1 MRPISEEK
9 YDKLVHFLQENQID
23 ILMILDYEEGPNV
36 NLHYISG
43 HPSDAYLLI
52 NSSGESVLAPW
63 DINIA
68 EKHSEVDEILDL
80 SNFKYN
86 WVLAIKDLIEN
97 KWNKKGATIGVE
109 TFFPYGQ
116 IIKINSLVA
125 GVKFFKEPLKITSFL
140 TRLRATKSDFE
151 IKQLKKAADIGNKTI
166 NDIVKFCN
174 NASDKSEK
182 ELSFLVRKKVEEYG
196 GDDIAF
202 ETLVA
207 NSNRAHEIHQYP
219 YASTQKFAIPG
230 LALIDFGAKYN
241 GYHSDITVPI
251 SFGKLSEE
259 QIKMRDLTVKIYETV
274 IEMIEIGIPTW
285 KLHDT
290 AEQMIKD
297 GGFSMPYSLGH
308 GLGLSVHDSPIITR
322 KPTDEYSLKYW
333 KEETI
338 RDGMVF
344 TIEPGI
350 VKKGVGG
357 TRIENDVLVHNGK
370 VEVLTKSE
378 PISVPL

>member
-9 YDKLVHFLQENQID
+9 YETLIHFLQETQLD
-23 ILMILDYEEGPNV
+23 VLMILDYEEGRNV
-36 NLHYISG
+36 NLHYLTG
-43 HPSDAYLLI
+43 HPSDAFLLI
-52 NSSGESVLAPW
+52 SSSGESVLAPW

-68 EKHSEVDEILDL
+68 EKHSEVDEFVDL

-86 WVLAIKDLIEN
+86 WNLAIKDLIEN
-97 KWNKKGATIGVE
+97 KWNKKGATVGVE

-116 IIKINSLVA
+116 IIKMEALIH
-125 GVKFFKEPLKITSFL
+125 GIKFFKEPLKLTNFL
-140 TRLRATKSDFE
+140 TKLRATKSDFE
-151 IKQLKKAADIGNKTI
+151 IQQLKKAAEIGNKTI
-166 NDIVKFCN
+166 NDIVKFSN
-174 NASDKSEK
+174 NASDKTEK

-196 GDDIAF
+196 ADDIAF

-207 NSNRAHEIHQYP
+207 NSNRSHEIHQYP
-219 YASTQKFAIPG
+219 SASTQKFAMPG
-230 LALIDFGAKYN
+230 LALVDFGAKYQ

-251 SFGKLSEE
+251 SFGALSEE
-259 QIKMRDLTVKIYETV
+259 QTKMRDITVKIYETV

-322 KPTDEYSLKYW
+322 KPTDDFSLKYW

-350 VKKGVGG
+350 IKKGIGG
-357 TRIENDVLVHNGK
+357 TRIENDVVVHNGK
-370 VEVLTKSE
+370 VEVITNSR
-378 PISVPL
+378 PISIM

>member
-9 YDKLVHFLQENQID
+9 YEELVYFLQENQLD
-23 ILMILDYEEGPNV
+23 VLLILDYEEGPNV
-36 NLHYISG
+36 NLQYLSG
-43 HPSDAYLLI
+43 HPSDAFLLI
-52 NSSGESVLAPW
+52 NSSGESILAPW

-68 EKHSEVDEILDL
+68 EKHSEVDEIVDL
-80 SNFKYN
+80 SNFKFN
-86 WVLAIKDLIEN
+86 WTLAIKDLIEN
-97 KWNKKGATIGVE
+97 KWKKKGAMIGVE

-116 IIKINSLVA
+116 IIKMESLIS
-125 GVKFFKEPLKITSFL
+125 GIKFFKEPLKLTNFL
-140 TRLRATKSDFE
+140 TKLRATKSDFE
-151 IKQLKKAADIGNKTI
+151 IQQLKKAAEIGNKTI
-166 NDIVKFCN
+166 NDITNFCK
-174 NASDKSEK
+174 NATDKTEK
-182 ELSFLVRKKVEEYG
+182 DLSFLVRKKVEEYG
-196 GDDIAF
+196 ADDIAF

-219 YASTQKFAIPG
+219 SASTQRFALQG
-230 LALIDFGAKYN
+230 LALIDFGAKYQ

-251 SFGKLSEE
+251 YFGDLTEE
-259 QIKMRDLTVKIYETV
+259 QVKMRDLTMNVYETV
-274 IEMIEIGIPTW
+274 IDMIEIGIPTW

-322 KPTDEYSLKYW
+322 KPTDDYSLKYW

-350 VKKGVGG
+350 VKKGIGG
-357 TRIENDVLVHNGK
+357 TRIENDVAVHNGK
-370 VEVLTKSE
+370 VEVITKSE
-378 PISVPL
+378 PIFIPF

>member
-9 YDKLVHFLQENQID
+9 YEKLVRFLQENQLD
-23 ILMILDYEEGPNV
+23 VLMILDYEEGPNV
-36 NLHYISG
+36 NLQYLSG

-86 WVLAIKDLIEN
+86 WVLAIKDLIE
-97 KWNKKGATIGVE
+97 KRWNKKGAMIGVE

-116 IIKINSLVA
+116 IIKMKSLIPEI
-125 GVKFFKEPLKITSFL
+125 KFFKEPIKLTKFL
-140 TRLRATKSDFE
+140 SKLRATKSDFE
-151 IKQLKKAADIGNKTI
+151 IQQLKKAAKIGNNTI
-166 NDIVKFCN
+166 VDIENFCK
-174 NASDKSEK
+174 NASDETEK
-182 ELSFLVRKKVEEYG
+182 DLSFLVRKKVEKYG
-196 GDDIAF
+196 ADDIAF

-219 YASTQKFAIPG
+219 SASTQKFAIPG
-230 LALIDFGAKYN
+230 LALIDFGAKYQ

-251 SFGKLSEE
+251 SFGELTQE
-259 QIKMRDLTVKIYETV
+259 QVKMRDLTVRIYET
-274 IEMIEIGIPTW
+274 IIDMIDTGLPTW

-322 KPTDEYSLKYW
+322 KPTDDYSLKYW

-338 RDGMVF
+338 KDGMVF

-350 VKKGVGG
+350 IKKGIGG
-357 TRIENDVLVHNGK
+357 TRIENDVVVHNGK
-370 VEVLTKSE
+370 VEVITKSQ
-378 PISVPL
+378 PIILSL

>member
-9 YDKLVHFLQENQID
+9 YEKLVHFLQENQLD
-23 ILMILDYEEGPNV
+23 VLMILDYEESPNV
-36 NLHYISG
+36 NLHYLSG
-43 HPSDAYLLI
+43 HPSDAFLLI
-52 NSSGESVLAPW
+52 DSSGESVLAPW

-68 EKHSEVDEILDL
+68 EKHSKVDEIIDL
-80 SNFKYN
+80 GNFKYN
-86 WVLAIKDLIEN
+86 WTLAIKDLIEN
-97 KWNKKGATIGVE
+97 KWNKKAAIAGVE

-116 IIKINSLVA
+116 IIKMKSLVP
-125 GVKFFKEPLKITSFL
+125 GIKFFKEPLKLTNFL
-140 TRLRATKSDFE
+140 IKLRATKSDFE
-151 IKQLKKAADIGNKTI
+151 IQQLKKAAEIGNKTI
-166 NDIVKFCN
+166 NDITNFCKN
-174 NASDKSEK
+174 GIDKTEK
-182 ELSFLVRKKVEEYG
+182 DLSFLVRKKVEEYG

-207 NSNRAHEIHQYP
+207 NSNRSHEIHQYP
-219 YASTQKFAIPG
+219 SASTQRFANPG
-230 LALIDFGAKYN
+230 LALVDFGAKYQ
-241 GYHSDITVPI
+241 GYHSDVTVPI
-251 SFGKLSEE
+251 SFGELTAE
-259 QIKMRDLTVKIYETV
+259 QIKIKDLTEKIYDTV
-274 IEMIEIGIPTW
+274 LEMIEVGIPTW

-308 GLGLSVHDSPIITR
+308 GLGLSVHDAPIITR

-350 VKKGVGG
+350 IKKGIGG
-357 TRIENDVLVHNGK
+357 TRIENDVAVHNGK
-370 VEVLTKSE
+370 VEVITKSE
-378 PISVPL
+378 PIFIPL